1 MKGKIY
7 ILLFFTTVFF
17 SQKSYGQYITTD
29 ENYTAQQLVEDV
41 LVNSPCATV
50 SNFSIS
56 GGNFASGE
64 RSYAFF
70 DGAGTTFPFQN
81 GIVLST
87 GRASN
92 TQGPNNSLSDDGQNM
107 GWLGDPDLEQ
117 ALGLSNSFNA
127 TILEFDF
134 IPQGNS
140 ISFDYIFSSEQ
151 YLSNPSAN
159 QCNFTDG
166 FVFLLKEDGTN
177 NYTNLAIIPNTTTPV
192 KVNTVRGTGTICP
205 PANEQ
210 YFDAF
215 NGTEHPTNFNGQT
228 RVMTAQSDVIP
239 GTPYHIKIV
248 IADEGNA
255 RFDSAIFLGG
265 GSFNFGI
272 NLGDDRLIADGN
284 PLCQNENLTLD
295 ATQAGTNTY
304 QWFQNGNLLAGETN
318 ATYTVTAAG
327 TYSVEV
333 NINGSCLSEGDIE
346 IEYAPVLNVVQ
357 DSFSACDEDG
367 SQDGFTN
374 FNLSAIA
381 NQIFSNL
388 PASFVV
394 NFFESQTSSTPLP
407 SNFTNTIAN
416 QQTIYAKISNIQG
429 CYGAFPI
436 TLQVNTFALSPDETI
451 GLCNGNSTTLGV
463 PNGFVSYS
471 WNTNPIQTT
480 NQISVNT
487 AGVYT
492 VTVLNSNGCTAT
504 KTFTVES
511 SEPATITNII
521 VNDFSENNSVT
532 IEVTGNGNY
541 EYSLNGINYQNSNT
555 FNFLATGDYNFYVR
569 DRKGCGITPGSFQ
582 ILAAPK
588 FFTPNG
594 DGFNE
599 TWRVPLLEL
608 QPKTIITI
616 FDRYGKLIYSFRAN
630 QQGWNGQFNGLSLP
644 ATDYW
649 YTIEF
654 ENGRLV
660 KGHFSLIR

>member
-56 GGNFASGE
+56 GGNFTTGE

-70 DGAGTTFPFQN
+70 DGTGTTFPFQN

-134 IPQGNS
+134 VPQGNS

-151 YLSNPSAN
+151 YLSSPNAN

-166 FVFLLKEDGTN
+166 FVFLLKEN
-177 NYTNLAIIPNTTTPV
+177 SSSSYTNLAVVPNTTTPV

-239 GTPYHIKIV
+239 GTSYHIKIV

-265 GSFNFGI
+265 GSFNFGV
-272 NLGDDRLIADGN
+272 NLGDDRLIANGN
-284 PLCQNENLTLD
+284 PLCPNENLILD

-304 QWFQNGNLLAGETN
+304 QWFQDGNLLAGETN

-333 NINGSCLSEGDIE
+333 NINGSCLSEGEIE

-374 FNLSAIA
+374 FNLSAIE

-388 PASFVV
+388 PTSFVV
-394 NFFESQTSSTPLP
+394 NFFESQTSSIPLP
-407 SNFTNTIAN
+407 SNFTNTTVN

-436 TLQVNTFALSPDETI
+436 TLQVNTFALGPDETI
-451 GLCNGNSTTLGV
+451 GLCNGNSTTLQV
-463 PNGFVSYS
+463 PNGYVSYS
-471 WNTNPIQTT
+471 WNTNPIQNT

-487 AGVYT
+487 AGIYS

-521 VNDFSENNSVT
+521 VSDFSENNSVT
-532 IEVTGNGNY
+532 IQVTGNGNY

-616 FDRYGKLIYSFRAN
+616 FDRYGKLIYSFKAN
-630 QQGWNGQFNGLSLP
+630 QQGWNGEFNGLSLP

-654 ENGRLV
+654 EYGRLV

>member
-7 ILLFFTTVFF
+7 ILLFFATVFF

-29 ENYTAQQLVEDV
+29 ENYTAQQLVQDV

-50 SNFSIS
+50 SNFAVS

-64 RSYAFF
+64 KSYAYF
-70 DGAGTTFPFQN
+70 DATGTTFPFEN

-107 GWLGDPDLEQ
+107 GWLGDQDLEQ

-127 TILEFDF
+127 TVLEFDF
-134 IPQGNS
+134 VPIGDKF
-140 ISFDYIFSSEQ
+140 SFDYIFSSEQ
-151 YLSNPSAN
+151 YLLNPSPN

-177 NYTNLAIIPNTTTPV
+177 NYVNLALIPNTSTPV

-205 PANEQ
+205 PANQ
-210 YFDAF
+210 AYFDAF

-228 RVMTAQSDVIP
+228 RVMTAQADVTP
-239 GTPYHIKIV
+239 GTGYHIKIV

-255 RFDSAIFLGG
+255 RFDSAIFLDG
-265 GSFNFGI
+265 GSFDFGV
-272 NLGDDRLIADGN
+272 NLGDDRLIATGN
-284 PLCQNENLTLD
+284 PLCENETLQLNALT
-295 ATQAGTNTY
+295 TNAFTY
-304 QWFQNGNLLAGETN
+304 QWYKDNQIITGEIGSS
-318 ATYTVTAAG
+318 YTVSSAG
-327 TYSVEV
+327 NYKVEIL
-333 NINGSCLSEGDIE
+333 INGTCLYASDID
-346 IEYAPVLNVVQ
+346 IEYAPTLVQNQTLFETCDTDGVNDGKTSFDLNLIKTQ
-357 DSFSACDEDG
+357 L
-367 SQDGFTN
+367 FT
-374 FNLSAIA
+374 
-381 NQIFSNL
+381 NL
-388 PASFVV
+388 PASFQIA
-394 NFFESQTSSTPLP
+394 FFDSTTSTTPLAD
-407 SNFTNTIAN
+407 NYINATAN
-416 QQTIYAKISNIQG
+416 QQTIYARITNVQ
-429 CYGAFPI
+429 CYPTFPI
-436 TLQVNTFALSPDETI
+436 QLKVNNFTLGQNEII
-451 GLCNGNSTTLGV
+451 GLCNGNSEILSV
-463 PNGFVSYS
+463 PNGYVSYS
-471 WNTNPIQTT
+471 WDTNPVQTT

-504 KTFTVES
+504 KTFTVEA
-511 SEPATITNII
+511 SEPAIITNII
-521 VNDFSENNSVT
+521 VNDFSENNSAT
-532 IEVTGNGNY
+532 IEVTGNGSY
-541 EYSLNGINYQNSNT
+541 QYSLNGINYQNSNT
-555 FNFLATGDYNFYVR
+555 FSFLAQGNYTFFVKDS
-569 DRKGCGITPGSFQ
+569 KGCGITSGTFQ

-630 QQGWNGQFNGLSLP
+630 QQGWNGQLNGYPLP

-649 YTIEF
+649 YTIHF
-654 ENGRLV
+654 ENGKLV